1 MVTKPYQYIHAF
13 GLMYKRSLNQCLFL
27 IPCHNIGILQF
38 RETSKFHLFLDM
50 MDISVLH
57 MDPCQLVFPAKVLIL
72 YIQISFNAEM
82 GKKTVKIA
90 TYQAPNS
97 PCYVY

>member
-1 MVTKPYQYIHAF
+1 MVTKPYQFNHAF
-13 GLMYKRSLNQCLFL
+13 GLMYKRSLNLCTFL

-38 RETSKFHLFLDM
+38 RETSKFHLLLDT

-57 MDPCQLVFPAKVLIL
+57 MDPCQLVFPVKVFVL
-72 YIQISFNAEM
+72 YIQISFNAEKWEKRR
-82 GKKTVKIA
+82 GNCKEFQV
-90 TYQAPNS
+90 P